1 MGLSVICDMYGMKRY
16 LRKISKKS
24 NSRFEHLL
32 SIPAN
37 IVKKLELSES
47 IVELQIKDGY
57 FTVKKIGDT
66 LESISSVDETEE
78 DENITI
84 HY

>member
-1 MGLSVICDMYGMKRY
+1 MKRY
-16 LRKISKKS
+16 LRKVSKKS

-32 SIPAN
+32 SIPVN
-37 IVKKLELSES
+37 IVKELGLSES

-57 FTVKKIGDT
+57 FTVKKIGGT
-66 LESISSVDETEE
+66 LENISSVDEIK
-78 DENITI
+78 DDKYVTI